1 MMERMS
7 SNHDPPGQKPTI
19 PPDAGEATE
28 LEATGFDE
36 SPDDDM
42 APDQVYL
49 IVQSGDQRRLVDV
62 HDGAELVA
70 GRDEDCDL
78 AIDEPKISRRHF
90 AVRRNG
96 SIVVLEDLDSTNGT
110 KLNGV
115 TLRGAQRR
123 IVSGDVIGIGR
134 THITV
139 AASAGSGV
147 AAKVTSRLDLELPR
161 LRESGERATLLRID
175 LPAEAKG
182 PRLDELVKLLHR
194 MAVVEARDEGEYA
207 ALIEEPDDE
216 RLEEMESELRK
227 LAERVEVGRATFP
240 DDGDDIA
247 TLWRVAGRSQSD
259 DEPEVPKGVCV
270 ADPAMVKVFRVA
282 RRVAKTDTTVLI
294 LGETGV
300 GKEVLAE
307 QLHRYSSRAA
317 KPYVKLN
324 CASLPETLLSSELFG
339 HERGS
344 FTGADRRKIGYFE
357 AADGGTL
364 LLDEIGE
371 LSLSMQVKLLRVLES
386 HTVLRI
392 GATEEVPIDVRVI
405 CATHR
410 DLQKEVAEGR
420 FREDLYYRVSAFTLS
435 VPALRERPT
444 EVGLLA
450 ELFMRQH
457 ADRMGITPPKLG
469 DEAMAALTSH
479 GWPGNV
485 RELRNAIEHAF
496 VMCDG
501 DVILPEHLP
510 ETLRTPSSS
519 QATPILGT
527 DGATSVKDKLE
538 QIERASIVKALADEK
553 GNQTRAA
560 KRLGISRRALIYK
573 MGKYDIKRQKS

>member
-1 MMERMS
+1 MS
-7 SNHDPPGQKPTI
+7 SNDDASGATPTI
-19 PPDAGEATE
+19 PPDSSEATE

-36 SPDDDM
+36 APDDAM

-49 IVQSGDQRRLVDV
+49 IIQSGDQRRLVDV
-62 HDGAELVA
+62 TDGDDLVA
-70 GRDEDCDL
+70 GREEDCEL
-78 AIDEPKISRRHF
+78 TIDEPKVSRRHF

-96 SIVVLEDLDSTNGT
+96 AILTLEDLDSTNGT

-123 IVSGDVIGIGR
+123 IVSGDVISIGR
-134 THITV
+134 TLITV

-147 AAKVTSRLDLELPR
+147 ATTATSRLDLELPR
-161 LRESGERATLLRID
+161 LRESGQRAALLRID

-182 PRLDELVKLLHR
+182 PRLDELVKHLHR
-194 MAVVEARDEGEYA
+194 IAVVETRDEGEYA
-207 ALIEEPDDE
+207 ALVEDPDDAQLDE
-216 RLEEMESELRK
+216 LEAQLGK
-227 LAERVEVGRATFP
+227 LADGAEIGRATFP
-240 DDGDDIA
+240 DDGDAIA
-247 TLWRVAGRSQSD
+247 TLWRAAGKTQSD
-259 DEPEVPKGVCV
+259 DEPEVPQGVCI

-307 QLHRYSSRAA
+307 QLHRYSSRGG

-392 GATEEVPIDVRVI
+392 GATQEIPVDVRVI

-410 DLQKEVAEGR
+410 DLQQEVAEGR
-420 FREDLYYRVSAFTLS
+420 FREDLYYRVSAFTLT

-457 ADRMGITPPKLG
+457 AERMGIPPPTLG
-469 DEAMAALTSH
+469 DAAMTALTTH
-479 GWPGNV
+479 AWPGNV
-485 RELRNAIEHAF
+485 RELKNAIEHAF

-510 ETLRTPSSS
+510 ETLRAPASG
-519 QATPILGT
+519 QIAPIVGT

-538 QIERASIVKALADEK
+538 QIERASIVKALADEN

-573 MGKYDIKRQKS
+573 MGKYDIKRQK